1 MITVEYL
8 VDSTPVK
15 ARNQGNRPTCVAFA
29 VTDLNRRFADDDLG
43 PEYFYRATIQRI
55 PGWQPGD
62 GVQAAAAAEASQA
75 GHALE
80 GDFPYQ
86 ADEPAVPFEALPETL
101 SLFGHPIRFFTAD
114 VNELV
119 DSLRAGEPIGLA
131 LRLTYEFYAP
141 VEGVIAFSRS
151 IVAGAM
157 LHAVVAV
164 GLGVDAF
171 GGVWFL
177 IRNSWGEEWG
187 QQGHAWISAEY
198 IAVHATCAFGVEHGS
213 PDSA

>member
-1 MITVEYL
+1 MITVECL
-8 VDSTPVK
+8 VDSSPVK

-29 VTDLNRRFADDDLG
+29 VTDLNRQFADDDLG

-62 GVQAAAAAEASQA
+62 GVQAAAAAEASKV
-75 GHALE
+75 GHARE
-80 GDFPYQ
+80 ADFPYR
-86 ADEPAVPFEALPETL
+86 ADEPAVPLEALPDALE
-101 SLFGHPIRFFTAD
+101 LFGHPIRFFNAAVD
-114 VNELV
+114 ELI
-119 DSLRAGEPIGLA
+119 DSIRMGVPVGLA

-141 VEGVIAFSRS
+141 VDGIIPFSHS
-151 IVAGAM
+151 VVPGAM
-157 LHAVVAV
+157 QHAVVTV
-164 GLGVDAF
+164 GLGVDAL
-171 GGVWFL
+171 GEAWFL

-187 QQGHAWISAEY
+187 QQGHAWIPAEY